1 MAPSGLGVSWQQK
14 GGVKPFELHCLT
26 RHRDDYGDEMVI
38 SKVIMI
44 VIVRTWW
51 KRWYNGDWGFRRW
64 RWWSLSPRGDGCYPW
79 GQCRAQGQRGRCQS
93 KPKCLQIIIIMII
106 IDYED
111 ENHLNTYLL
120 QGHILFNKIKLQTRR
135 LVGLNSLEAWIFMKN
150 LRVIPNLRA
159 ELPNQRYT
167 IDNST

>member
-1 MAPSGLGVSWQQK
+1 M
-14 GGVKPFELHCLT
+14 
-26 RHRDDYGDEMVI
+26 
-38 SKVIMI
+38 
-44 VIVRTWW
+44 IVRTWW
-51 KRWYNGDWGFRRW
+51 KRWYNGDSEDGDDHHMMIMIVIVWLWWQRWYNGDWWFR
-64 RWWSLSPRGDGCYPW
+64 RWWSLSSFSPRGDGCYPW

-120 QGHILFNKIKLQTRR
+120 QGHIFLNKIKLQTRR

-167 IDNST
+167 IGTHNST